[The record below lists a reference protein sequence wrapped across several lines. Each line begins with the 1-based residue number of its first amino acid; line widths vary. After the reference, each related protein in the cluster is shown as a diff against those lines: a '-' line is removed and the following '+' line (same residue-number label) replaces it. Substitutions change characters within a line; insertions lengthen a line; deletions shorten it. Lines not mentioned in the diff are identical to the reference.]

1 MVMAT
6 LAPISK
12 SLPPLPTPKGK
23 KRPKPFGTMIDRTP
37 GIRIP
42 SDSATIPAVSSAP
55 SGTVIAAG
63 KFKATC
69 LQLLDAA
76 AAGETITIT
85 KHGKVVARLVP
96 PEAAEDQPFVPLLGM
111 FKGRGK
117 ILGDIVSPD
126 FEAWGMEDPRKS
138 KKRKK

>member
-6 LAPISK
+6 QAPILK
-12 SLPPLPTPKGK
+12 TPQ
-23 KRPKPFGTMIDRTP
+23 T
-37 GIRIP
+37 
-42 SDSATIPAVSSAP
+42 

-85 KHGKVVARLVP
+85 KHGKVVARLMP
-96 PEAAEDQPFVPLLGM
+96 PEVAEEKPFVPLLGM
-111 FKGRGK
+111 FKGQVRV
-117 ILGDIVSPD
+117 LGDIVSPD
-126 FEAWGMEDPRKS
+126 FEAWGMEDPRKT
-138 KKRKK
+138 KKKKK